1 VAYVPMALGRTG
13 EPRTPATTLL
23 LAFSMSLDAFAAA
36 LSKGAALKGQ
46 RLLDALRTGVIFGV
60 IEAITPVIGWAF
72 GFALSMWIREI
83 DHWVAFILLSLIG
96 GRMTLHALRRVDARP
111 AATQHSLAL
120 LLLTAF
126 ATSVDA
132 MAVGVTLAFV
142 QANIL
147 TVAAA
152 IGVAT
157 FIMAAV
163 GTLAGQWVGP
173 RFGKVAE
180 VIGGLC
186 LIAIGVRIL
195 IEHTLGGGS
204 ETVDIFLDGFL

>member
-1 VAYVPMALGRTG
+1 M
-13 EPRTPATTLL
+13 TPATTLL
-23 LAFSMSLDAFAAA
+23 LAFSISLDAFAAA
-36 LSKGAALKGQ
+36 LSNGAALKGQ

-83 DHWVAFILLSLIG
+83 DHWVAFILLS
-96 GRMTLHALRRVDARP
+96 T
-111 AATQHSLAL
+111 
-120 LLLTAF
+120 
-126 ATSVDA
+126 
-132 MAVGVTLAFV
+132 
-142 QANIL
+142 NIL

-204 ETVDIFLDGFL
+204 ETVDIFFGRFPIA